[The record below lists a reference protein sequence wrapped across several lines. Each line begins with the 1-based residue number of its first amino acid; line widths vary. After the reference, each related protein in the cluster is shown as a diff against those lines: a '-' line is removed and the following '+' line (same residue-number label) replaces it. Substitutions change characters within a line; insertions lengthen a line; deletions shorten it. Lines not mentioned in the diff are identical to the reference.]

1 MVILYI
7 FLGVFFTMVPT
18 SVRLPLDIYEKLKA
32 EAYLQERSVSG
43 QIIYILKQYFKQ
55 QERDED

>member
-1 MVILYI
+1 
-7 FLGVFFTMVPT
+7 MVPT

-43 QIIYILKQYFKQ
+43 QIIYILKQYYKN
-55 QERDED
+55 QERED